1 MSKILTI
8 DQGTTSSRSII
19 FDNNGNIEQVAQEE
33 YPLIFPNDGW
43 VEIDPDDL
51 YKSVT
56 NTLNQLDLQN
66 VTYGGITNQRETTI
80 IWDKTTLKPVY
91 NAIVWQDRRTSAY
104 CSEIATK
111 NNQSLVKEKTG
122 LLIDSYFSAT
132 KIKWILDN
140 VDGVRARAEAGE
152 LCFGTVDT
160 YLMYRLSG
168 GEIFKTD
175 ITNASRTM
183 LFNINTLNWDEDLL
197 NLFNIPRSLLPEVVH
212 SDANFG
218 TLKNLEN
225 ISIHAVLG
233 DQQAALFGQGCLSK
247 GQLKSTYGT
256 GCFVMA
262 NVGNTPIHS
271 NDGLLTTIGFSLN
284 GEIYYAIEGSI
295 YASGTTVQWLRDN
308 LQFFET
314 SDLSEPYLHTNGD
327 ANNVLF
333 VPAFTGLGAPYWNSD
348 VRASFH
354 GITRDTSR
362 SDLINAAFNSITYQ
376 TKDIIDC
383 LVRSGIEVESLNVDG
398 GMVANQTFVQQI
410 ANLLNTEVSVPE
422 NSESTARGV
431 AVLAGVASKTFDL
444 ELISSQKRMSI
455 YPDEEAHSFMAKDY
469 KIWKELIIKLLSP

>member
-160 YLMYRLSG
+160 YLMYRLSE

-233 DQQAALFGQGCLSK
+233 DQQAALFGQGCLAK

-314 SDLSEPYLHTNGD
+314 SDLSEPYLRTNGD

>member
-160 YLMYRLSG
+160 YLMYRLSE

-197 NLFNIPRSLLPEVVH
+197 NLFNIPSSLLPEVVH
-212 SDANFG
+212 SDVNFG
-218 TLKNLEN
+218 ALKNLEN

-233 DQQAALFGQGCLSK
+233 DQQAALFGQGCLAK

-271 NDGLLTTIGFSLN
+271 DDGLLTTIGFSLN
-284 GEIYYAIEGSI
+284 GEICYAIEGSI
-295 YASGTTVQWLRDN
+295 YAAGTTVQWLRDN

-314 SDLSEPYLHTNGD
+314 SDLSEPYLRTNGD

-398 GMVANQTFVQQI
+398 GMVANKTFVQQI

>member
-19 FDNNGNIEQVAQEE
+19 FDINGDIEQVAQEE

-43 VEIDPDDL
+43 VEIDPDAL

-66 VTYGGITNQRETTI
+66 VSYGGITNQRETTI

-104 CSEIATK
+104 CSEISTK

-160 YLMYRLSG
+160 YLMYRLSE

-175 ITNASRTM
+175 LTNASRTM

-218 TLKNLEN
+218 RLKNLEN

-233 DQQAALFGQGCLSK
+233 DQQAALFGQGCLAK

-271 NDGLLTTIGFSLN
+271 DDGLLTTIGFSLN
-284 GEIYYAIEGSI
+284 GEICYAIEGSI
-295 YASGTTVQWLRDN
+295 YAAGTTVQWLRDN

-314 SDLSEPYLHTNGD
+314 SDQSEPYLHTNGD

-398 GMVANQTFVQQI
+398 GMVANKTFVQQI

>member
-66 VTYGGITNQRETTI
+66 VSYGGITNQRETTI

-111 NNQSLVKEKTG
+111 SNQSLVKEKTG

-160 YLMYRLSG
+160 YLMYRLSE

-197 NLFNIPRSLLPEVVH
+197 NLFNIPRSILPEVVH

-218 TLKNLEN
+218 KLKNLEN

-233 DQQAALFGQGCLSK
+233 DQQAALFGQGCLAK

-271 NDGLLTTIGFSLN
+271 DDGLLTTIGFSMN
-284 GEIYYAIEGSI
+284 GEICYAIEGSI

-314 SDLSEPYLHTNGD
+314 SDQSEPYLHTNGD

-398 GMVANQTFVQQI
+398 GMVANKTFVQQI

>member
-19 FDNNGNIEQVAQEE
+19 FDINGDIEQVAQEE

-66 VTYGGITNQRETTI
+66 VSYGGITNQRETTI

-160 YLMYRLSG
+160 YLMYRLSE